1 MGWFSNLFG
10 GNSTADPNEGS
21 VGSVYQGA
29 QGPGGMTG
37 GEAFQSGVISAAERR
52 EQLLADAAAANA
64 ANQSYSYNTDEFTG
78 HNLGLGNEET
88 KGKIREGLTSSEY
101 ADFMQQLYGNNPGS
115 MQQAFPFSSGKALT
129 GIAKAV
135 TGGLF
140 PGGGLIMNVLGQ
152 AQDAGS
158 NIINQGMDFIN
169 DNFMASGSVT
179 EKPEEVD
186 QFRNYLNNL
195 QGLNKEA
202 INAGLSPF
210 MTPPGPDLTNRDGV
224 VGLDP
229 NQIAT
234 VPVEEQGL
242 EAFFGG
248 QSKTDDFEDFD
259 RRIPPKKTTQDYID
273 EFNEQFN
280 LNEKLEIFGKGPF
293 ERQIILDDVSG
304 YSDANLYNKYK
315 MGIDPDDNKM
325 FNQLTGENMDMSYS
339 DFMTDNPGGGVF
351 NLR

>member
-1 MGWFSNLFG
+1 
-10 GNSTADPNEGS
+10 
-21 VGSVYQGA
+21 
-29 QGPGGMTG
+29 
-37 GEAFQSGVISAAERR
+37 
-52 EQLLADAAAANA
+52 
-64 ANQSYSYNTDEFTG
+64 
-78 HNLGLGNEET
+78 
-88 KGKIREGLTSSEY
+88 
-101 ADFMQQLYGNNPGS
+101 
-115 MQQAFPFSSGKALT
+115 
-129 GIAKAV
+129 
-135 TGGLF
+135 
-140 PGGGLIMNVLGQ
+140 MNVLGQ